1 MRLSLFRSF
10 SSTVINL
17 AKRSERK
24 TIKGKADLVL
34 VRCDSV
40 VSGHRFVCFST
51 SRDSSNNSNFAE
63 KATCNQSYGRNP
75 QQLNRTFIRIGL
87 RIPSAVIKTLFLLCN
102 LQLSKE
108 KQISYSQKVIGRCI
122 CSKGFVGTLR

>member
-40 VSGHRFVCFST
+40 VSGHRFVCFSS

-63 KATCNQSYGRNP
+63 KETCFYATNLTEETPNN
-75 QQLNRTFIRIGL
+75 LI
-87 RIPSAVIKTLFLLCN
+87 VLLSE
-102 LQLSKE
+102 L
-108 KQISYSQKVIGRCI
+108 V
-122 CSKGFVGTLR
+122 